1 MAFRRS
7 SVSWKASA
15 LSYILKR
22 KQKQLYSHVRHSFI
36 FEMCRDNHQVQSSWS
51 CYCCVVMWKADTAS
65 SKTPSPG
72 LAKELQSQAAPCPPS
87 LACRTRKEI
96 RGEYPEPDGS
106 QPLPQLFSAEPQLLT
121 ESLVVITSFVCPDKS
136 LDFDNVI
143 YLRDT
148 KEDISQFIC
157 PLQTQ
162 QNRFYGCFSP
172 RGTHMISEILQAFS
186 IALSSL
192 VHPCQRLD
200 LWRRRGGPRN
210 EKSPSSPHM
219 SRSRAMLTRN
229 PARDTYLYNFIF
241 VGAQVSQAV
250 LVRLLLLVSSPLRL
264 KSKCYRI
271 RVISQGSEEVKKISP
286 KTNS

>member
-1 MAFRRS
+1 M
-7 SVSWKASA
+7 SWKASA
-15 LSYILKR
+15 LSYILKI

-36 FEMCRDNHQVQSSWS
+36 FEMCRDNHQVQSFWS

-65 SKTPSPG
+65 SKTPSHG

-148 KEDISQFIC
+148 KEEIPQFIC

-162 QNRFYGCFSP
+162 QNRFYWCFSP

-200 LWRRRGGPRN
+200 LWRRRGG
-210 EKSPSSPHM
+210 
-219 SRSRAMLTRN
+219 
-229 PARDTYLYNFIF
+229 
-241 VGAQVSQAV
+241 SQ
-250 LVRLLLLVSSPLRL
+250 
-264 KSKCYRI
+264 K
-271 RVISQGSEEVKKISP
+271 
-286 KTNS
+286 

>member
-1 MAFRRS
+1 
-7 SVSWKASA
+7 
-15 LSYILKR
+15 
-22 KQKQLYSHVRHSFI
+22 
-36 FEMCRDNHQVQSSWS
+36 MCRDNHQVQSSWS
-51 CYCCVVMWKADTAS
+51 CCCYVVRRKADMAG
-65 SKTPSPG
+65 SKTPSHG
-72 LAKELQSQAAPCPPS
+72 LAKGLQSQAAPCPPS

-148 KEDISQFIC
+148 KEETPQFIC

-162 QNRFYGCFSP
+162 QNWFYWCFSP

-192 VHPCQRLD
+192 VHPCQGLD

-219 SRSRAMLTRN
+219 SRSHNMLMRN
-229 PARDTYLYNFIF
+229 PAWAMYLYNFIF

-264 KSKCYRI
+264 KPKCYRG
-271 RVISQGSEEVKKISP
+271 RVISQGSEEVKKFPPRAICDTP
-286 KTNS
+286 L